1 MRNVRLGIRDGLI
14 FGVVFL
20 FVVLVGLYGAFAANS
35 LLGVSVPNM
44 IFALFG
50 VWVGAYVMRTV
61 RRDGGQIGECA
72 LSAAVAGATMTV
84 LLALF
89 TFWASR
95 VNLRDVFANITP
107 ETVELLTFGRGV
119 PTGLVLQV
127 VGGVVLALVG
137 AFGNV
142 AWNRIRLPEG
152 ATATGNRLA
161 SFLLVLYVIVGGVT
175 ALLFALGQWMP
186 ALRELAEGPLGFAL
200 PNDLYRILR
209 IGAVVLIVGYLGGI
223 ALSLAAPAQAVRLK
237 ERLTTT
243 RRLFGIAFILL
254 ALFFP
259 LSLGSYWNQVLTTIG
274 IFVMMG
280 LGLNVV
286 VGFAGLLDLGYV
298 AFFAIGAYT
307 YAFLNSPKYGLDLS
321 FWLSL
326 PIAMMVAALAG
337 IILGVPVLRM
347 RGDYLAIVTLGFG
360 EIIRLIM
367 NNQTELTGGAQGILQ
382 IQPPEIFGFVINTP
396 LRFYYLIFIG
406 AVLVAFVTA
415 RLNNSRIGRAW
426 IAMREDEDVAQA
438 MGINTVNYK
447 LLAFATG
454 AAFAGLAGL
463 IFAARQ
469 RNIFPADF
477 GLLVSIEALSLIIIG
492 GMGSIPGVIAGAVAL
507 KGLPELLRALQEYR
521 LLIYGAL
528 LVVMMLVRPEGL
540 LPSRRRAREIHEAM
554 EDIEI
559 DEAELKST
567 A

>member
-1 MRNVRLGIRDGLI
+1 
-14 FGVVFL
+14 
-20 FVVLVGLYGAFAANS
+20 
-35 LLGVSVPNM
+35 
-44 IFALFG
+44 
-50 VWVGAYVMRTV
+50 
-61 RRDGGQIGECA
+61 
-72 LSAAVAGATMTV
+72 
-84 LLALF
+84 
-89 TFWASR
+89 
-95 VNLRDVFANITP
+95 
-107 ETVELLTFGRGV
+107 
-119 PTGLVLQV
+119 
-127 VGGVVLALVG
+127 
-137 AFGNV
+137 
-142 AWNRIRLPEG
+142 
-152 ATATGNRLA
+152 
-161 SFLLVLYVIVGGVT
+161 
-175 ALLFALGQWMP
+175 
-186 ALRELAEGPLGFAL
+186 
-200 PNDLYRILR
+200 
-209 IGAVVLIVGYLGGI
+209 
-223 ALSLAAPAQAVRLK
+223 
-237 ERLTTT
+237 
-243 RRLFGIAFILL
+243 
-254 ALFFP
+254 
-259 LSLGSYWNQVLTTIG
+259 
-274 IFVMMG
+274 
-280 LGLNVV
+280 
-286 VGFAGLLDLGYV
+286 
-298 AFFAIGAYT
+298 
-307 YAFLNSPKYGLDLS
+307 
-321 FWLSL
+321 
-326 PIAMMVAALAG
+326 
-337 IILGVPVLRM
+337 M